1 MATEQNAGSDT
12 VIRNT
17 VNGTPQ
23 IAKRRNRAITN
34 GEKQAF
40 LDHLAQCCNV
50 SVSAAAAG
58 RSYDGF
64 NRIRIRDPQFAALW
78 RDALETGY
86 AHIEALM
93 LERAHMAL
101 QAENLD
107 AADIGSEQ
115 DAQQVKEAKAQG
127 ARLALSMDADQILR
141 MLSFHRRTVNGGKR
155 GGSPKRAAASE
166 EVACAAILKKLQV
179 LRKRIDAKKA

>member
-50 SVSAAAAG
+50 SASAAAAG

-86 AHIEALM
+86 AHI
-93 LERAHMAL
+93 
-101 QAENLD
+101 
-107 AADIGSEQ
+107 
-115 DAQQVKEAKAQG
+115 
-127 ARLALSMDADQILR
+127 
-141 MLSFHRRTVNGGKR
+141 
-155 GGSPKRAAASE
+155 
-166 EVACAAILKKLQV
+166 
-179 LRKRIDAKKA
+179 